1 MALSRLDRR
10 EPTTSSAPKTL
21 TVVISDAEIRRNAD
35 GETRQ
40 LRDTRHRELRF
51 RYSTTDRTRGS
62 WHVVVGQVW
71 GKAGN
76 FPGINAKTMLATL
89 PAILARR
96 AVDARAKSTTTSWRT
111 VGHLLDWYL
120 DRMLRDRGL
129 SKNRKASAK
138 SALTCHLLPRLGDLL
153 LVNVSKVELDKR
165 LMWPLQERYAL
176 SFVRS
181 VYGVLAVAFRLAAR
195 LDMMPGNPMAE
206 LKYTD
211 FVQTRIKPKPARLR
225 GDDLPGLLAD
235 LDNRFDQ
242 QPVEVILA
250 LMMLCHGTRLG
261 ETRLARWKNINLLSG
276 QWFIPAADTK
286 TKSEHRLPL
295 TEQSSA
301 LLKRYRAHQSTNG
314 YTGPFLFPG
323 STGAALSASKASTL
337 FASLAKGEW
346 SSHDLRKVAR
356 TAWTDLGVD
365 YMVGELLLNHAMKDL
380 DATYIHTTAVSLKRK
395 ALETWHQQL
404 DNLGLIALHAG
415 TLPGHENETN
425 ARQPLMDVASSP
437 LQSPSQGRMQNDE
450 SRGNPGAAQR
460 PDPWGQLTQWTDS

>member
-1 MALSRLDRR
+1 MNRR
-10 EPTTSSAPKTL
+10 EPVTSSEPKTL
-21 TVVISDAEIRRNAD
+21 TVVISDAEIRRNAN
-35 GETRQ
+35 GEIRQ

-51 RYSTTDRTRGS
+51 RYSTTDRTRGA

-76 FPGINAKTMLATL
+76 FPGITTKTMLATL

-96 AVDARAKSTTTSWRT
+96 AVDVRAKSTTTSWRT
-111 VGHLLDWYL
+111 VGHLLEWYL

-129 SKNRKASAK
+129 SEKRKASAK

-153 LVNVSKVELDKR
+153 LADVSKVALDKR

-181 VYGVLAVAFRLAAR
+181 IYGVLAVAFRQAAR
-195 LDMMPGNPMAE
+195 LDMMPSNPMAD

-261 ETRLARWKNINLLSG
+261 ETRLARWKNVNVSTG

-295 TEQSSA
+295 TEQASA
-301 LLKRYRAHQSTNG
+301 LLSRYRAHQSSTG

-323 STGAALSASKASTL
+323 SSGSALSASKASTL

-380 DATYIHTTAVSLKRK
+380 DATYIHTTAESLKRH

-404 DNLGLIALHAG
+404 DNLGLMALHTG

-425 ARQPLMDVASSP
+425 TPQPLMGVASSP

-450 SRGNPGAAQR
+450 VRDPSR
-460 PDPWGQLTQWTDS
+460 PDAGPANRGRLTCWM